1 MFGGLRTRSAGRY
14 TRRLRA
20 ANAIREKEILKVEM
34 TGQQLVPLPQQ
45 ETWEALNDPAVL
57 KECVPGCE
65 SLEQVSDTQYQLTM
79 TARIG
84 PVSAKFKGL
93 MTLQDVEAPR
103 AYTMVFEGQ
112 GGVAGFAKGQ
122 ASVTLASEAEGT
134 RLSYAVKA
142 TVGGKIAQL
151 GARLIDGV
159 ARKLAD
165 DFFKCFNARYSKP
178 EA

>member
-1 MFGGLRTRSAGRY
+1 
-14 TRRLRA
+14 
-20 ANAIREKEILKVEM
+20 
-34 TGQQLVPLPQQ
+34 
-45 ETWEALNDPAVL
+45 
-57 KECVPGCE
+57 
-65 SLEQVSDTQYQLTM
+65 VSDTQFELTM
-79 TARIG
+79 KTRIG
-84 PVSAKFKGL
+84 PVSARFKGM

-103 AYTMVFEGQ
+103 GYTMVFEGQ

-122 ASVTLASEAEGT
+122 ANVSLTPEAEGT
-134 RLSYAVKA
+134 RLNYAVKA

-165 DFFKCFNARYSKP
+165 DFFKCFNSRYSNP